1 MSGTNVAGG
10 NSFVASIDAL
20 KLVLL
25 GDERWTSV
33 SGINA
38 TLEAPPK
45 KEGGTAT
52 HVRFVTGGL
61 SYGDLKLTRAVDEKS
76 ILLVNWFASH
86 AHAVIPGTG
95 SVRLMRPDGSTLHT
109 YNFHHL
115 VPINYTGPDLGMD
128 KGTSV
133 ATESV
138 TFKHY
143 GFADSLLGM
152 AAGAVMGAVGS
163 LI

>member
-1 MSGTNVAGG
+1 MAGQNVAGG
-10 NSFVASIDAL
+10 NSFVASIDML
-20 KLVLL
+20 KAVLL
-25 GDERWTSV
+25 NEERWISV
-33 SGINA
+33 SGISA
-38 TLEAPPK
+38 TLKAEAK
-45 KEGGTAT
+45 EEGGTSS
-52 HVRFVTGGL
+52 HVRFVTSGL
-61 SYGDLKLTRAVDEKS
+61 SYADLVLTRAVDDKT

-95 SVRLMRPDGSTLHT
+95 SVRIMKPNGSTLHT
-109 YNFHHL
+109 YNFSHL
-115 VPINYTGPDLGMD
+115 VPISYRGPDLGMD

-138 TFKHY
+138 TFKHH

-152 AAGAVMGAVGS
+152 AAGAVMGAVSS

>member
-1 MSGTNVAGG
+1 MSGSNVAGG
-10 NSFVASIDAL
+10 NSFVASIDML
-20 KLVLL
+20 KVVLL

-38 TLEAPPK
+38 TLKNDPK
-45 KEGGTAT
+45 PEGGTAS
-52 HVRFVTGGL
+52 HVRFVTSGL

-86 AHAVIPGTG
+86 AMAVIPGTG
-95 SVRLMRPDGSTLHT
+95 SVRLMRADGSTLHT

-138 TFKHY
+138 TFKHH

-152 AAGAVMGAVGS
+152 AAGAVMGAVSS

>member
-10 NSFVASIDAL
+10 NSFVASIDML
-20 KLVLL
+20 KVVLL
-25 GDERWTSV
+25 GDERWINV
-33 SGINA
+33 SGISA
-38 TLEAPPK
+38 TLQTEDKA
-45 KEGGTAT
+45 EGGTAT
-52 HVRFVTGGL
+52 HKRFMTKGL
-61 SYGDLKLTRAVDEKS
+61 EWGDLTLTRAVDEKS

-86 AHAVIPGTG
+86 AHMVIPGTG
-95 SVRLMRPDGSTLHT
+95 SVRIMKANGSTLHT

-115 VPINYTGPDLGMD
+115 VPKAYKGPDLGMD

-133 ATESV
+133 VTESV

-152 AAGAVMGAVGS
+152 AAGAVMGAVS
-163 LI
+163 SVI

>member
-1 MSGTNVAGG
+1 MSGTNVAPG
-10 NSFVASIDAL
+10 NSFVASIDML
-20 KLVLL
+20 KAVLL
-25 GDERWTSV
+25 DDERWITV

-38 TLEAPPK
+38 SLEVTPK
-45 KEGGTAT
+45 KEGGTST
-52 HVRFVTGGL
+52 HVRFTTGGL

-76 ILLVNWFASH
+76 ILLINWFASY
-86 AHAVIPGTG
+86 AQVVIPGTG
-95 SVRLMRPDGSTLHT
+95 SVKIMTPAGKTLHT
-109 YNFHHL
+109 YNFSHL

-133 ATESV
+133 ATESI

-152 AAGAVMGAVGS
+152 AAGAVMGAVKS

>member
-1 MSGTNVAGG
+1 MSGSNVASG
-10 NSFVASIDAL
+10 NSFVASIDML
-20 KLVLL
+20 KAVLMD
-25 GDERWTSV
+25 DERWISV
-33 SGINA
+33 NGINA
-38 TLEAPPK
+38 TLEATPK

-52 HVRFVTGGL
+52 HVRFTTGGL

-76 ILLVNWFASH
+76 ILLINWFASH
-86 AHAVIPGTG
+86 ANAVIPGTG
-95 SVRLMRPDGSTLHT
+95 SVKIMKPDGSTLHT
-109 YNFHHL
+109 YNFSHL

-152 AAGAVMGAVGS
+152 AAGAAMGAVKS
-163 LI
+163 MI